1 MSREHDIDRDDDYL
15 WDRSGPVDLEIAR
28 LERLLA
34 PYALRQT
41 RRAAPAATAR
51 PRRRRGWPIALASA
65 AAVAM
70 LAIGIAGW
78 YRHRLLWP
86 QDQPWRVAVIGQAQI
101 DGRDARAAKTLAPG
115 HVLEAG
121 QGGSVRL
128 RAARIGEI
136 VLGEGSRFSLVE
148 TRTGRHRVS
157 LQQGS
162 LWARVWAPPGSL
174 GVATPKNGDVL
185 DLGCEF
191 VLKADADGRGS
202 LEVRSGWVQID
213 GLWWET
219 LIPQGARVDLR
230 GEGPPGTPYDIG
242 ASKDFVATL
251 RRVDAQGRDVAA
263 NTDDV
268 RRLAA
273 AARRQDA
280 ITLLSLLKQHPHLGE
295 GPVFDRLAQIMPAD
309 VVVTRED
316 LRRRGPDALSPWWRS
331 LPYPRMKRWWMQ
343 WPDAFATKAPAE
355 VLFSEQPR

>member
-1 MSREHDIDRDDDYL
+1 MSQEHDIDRDNDYL

-34 PYALRQT
+34 PYALCAADRAP
-41 RRAAPAATAR
+41 RAAPAR
-51 PRRRRGWPIALASA
+51 PHRRRGWRIALASA
-65 AAVAM
+65 AVLAMFAV
-70 LAIGIAGW
+70 GVGTW
-78 YRHRLLWP
+78 YRQRLQWP
-86 QDQPWRVAVIGQAQI
+86 DAQPWRMAVIGQARI
-101 DGRDARAAKTLAPG
+101 DGRDARADKTLAPG
-115 HVLEAG
+115 QMLETGADS
-121 QGGSVRL
+121 SVRL

-148 TRTGRHRVS
+148 TRSGRHRVS

-174 GVATPKNGDVL
+174 GVATQHGDVL

-191 VLKADADGRGS
+191 MLKSDASGNGS

-219 LIPQGARVDLR
+219 LVPQGARVEFR
-230 GEGPPGTPYDIG
+230 GDGPPGTPYDVG
-242 ASKDFVATL
+242 ASAEFIAAL
-251 RRVDAQGRDVAA
+251 REIDAQGRNASA
-263 NTDDV
+263 IGPAIQ
-268 RRLAA
+268 RLAA
-273 AARRQDA
+273 NARPQDA
-280 ITLLSLLKQHPHLGE
+280 ITLLSLLKERPQLGE
-295 GPVFDRLAQIMPAD
+295 GPVFDRLSAIMPAD

-316 LRRRGPDALSPWWRS
+316 LRRRGPDALSPWWHS

-343 WPDAFATKAPAE
+343 WPDAFSTKAPAE